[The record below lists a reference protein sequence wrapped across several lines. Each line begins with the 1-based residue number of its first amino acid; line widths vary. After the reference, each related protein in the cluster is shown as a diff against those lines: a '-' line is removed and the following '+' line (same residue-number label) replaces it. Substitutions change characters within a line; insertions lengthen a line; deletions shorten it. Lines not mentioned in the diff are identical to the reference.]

1 MEDAATVEISRM
13 QIWQWIR
20 HSAHMTG
27 GMAVTRDLVA
37 AMLTEEVELAL
48 EETDPEQSWQV
59 AAARDIL
66 EHGCLDAEFPSFVT
80 SYGYSHYLSG
90 RTNS

>member
-1 MEDAATVEISRM
+1 
-13 QIWQWIR
+13 
-20 HSAHMTG
+20 
-27 GMAVTRDLVA
+27 
-37 AMLTEEVELAL
+37 MLTEEVELAL

-66 EHGCLDAEFPSFVT
+66 EHGFLDAEFPSFVT